1 MIVERSTSRNRVT
14 GGRGTMNKL
23 AKAALVCG
31 FVALLAVPAAALEM
45 RPILTLDV
53 ARKILEAC
61 IAKAQQQGWKMHVAV
76 LDIGGNLKAFARM
89 DDAQLISEEVAMRK
103 AYCSCAAALD
113 PRDGRARLQQPG
125 AASGRNRF
133 PTARRRNPGR
143 LADHDGRGRAHR
155 RCRGQRLDGTE
166 RRGLCPGR
174 PRCRQGRS
182 QVRR

>member
-1 MIVERSTSRNRVT
+1 MIAERSRSRNRVT

-103 AYCSCAAALD
+103 AYTAAAL
-113 PRDGRARLQQPG
+113 PRSTRE
-125 AASGRNRF
+125 
-133 PTARRRNPGR
+133 TAELAYSNP
-143 LADHDGRGRAHR
+143 
-155 RCRGQRLDGTE
+155 E
-166 RRGLCPGR
+166 RRPGGIAFLPHVAVIQGGVPIGGVGVSGSTAQNDEACAQAGLDA
-174 PRCRQGRS
+174 
-182 QVRR
+182 VKDALK